1 MNLYPYNAPLILTDD
16 IFADYGGDPEKAT
29 SKQRKLAYR
38 MAEMTATEEL
48 NSFLLPTT
56 VTGTY
61 FYPFTNPIITEYAY
75 INQVILTRFIDTE
88 EKIYWT
94 VSGTANIYVSLRDN
108 EYGIIDVHSL
118 IGTCNCHSASRAY
131 PYQVQVVYNAGL
143 PSGTSYQPDILMGLV
158 TYADIILNEIVG
170 YGNEGPGDVGIENF
184 NNQGYAEVRRIKNT
198 TFGSSP
204 RAIFAQRMFQRLR
217 RLRYVG
223 I

>member
-1 MNLYPYNAPLILTDD
+1 MNLYPYNAPLILTDT

-29 SKQRKLAYR
+29 SKQRKIAYR
-38 MAEMTATEEL
+38 IAEMAATEEL
-48 NSFLLPTT
+48 NTFLLPTI

-75 INQVILTRFIDTE
+75 INQVIITRFIDTE
-88 EKIYWT
+88 ERIYWT
-94 VSGTANIYVSLRDN
+94 VSGTANIYVSLRDD

-118 IGTCNCHSASRAY
+118 IGTCNCHSVSNPY
-131 PYQVQVVYNAGL
+131 PYQIQVVYNAGL
-143 PSGTSYQPDILMGLV
+143 PSGTSYQPDTLMGLT

-170 YGNEGPGDVGIENF
+170 YGNEAPGDVGIESF
-184 NNQGYAEVRRIKNT
+184 NNVGYSEVRRIRNT

-204 RAIFAQRMFQRLR
+204 RANFASRMFQRLR

-223 I
+223 L

>member
-1 MNLYPYNAPLILTDD
+1 MNLYPYNAPIVITDT
-16 IFADYGGDPEKAT
+16 IFADYGGDITKGT
-29 SKQRKLAYR
+29 SSQRRIAYR
-38 MAEMTATEEL
+38 IAEMTATEEL

-94 VSGTANIYVSLRDN
+94 VSGTTNIYVSLRDD

-118 IGTCNCHSASRAY
+118 IGTCNCHSNVNPY
-131 PYQVQVVYNAGL
+131 PYQVQVIYNAGL

-170 YGNEGPGDVGIENF
+170 YGNEAPGDVGIESF
-184 NNQGYAEVRRIKNT
+184 NNQGYAEVRRIRNT
-198 TFGSSP
+198 TFGASP
-204 RAIFAQRMFQRLR
+204 RAMFASKMFSRLR

-223 I
+223 L